1 MIRFL
6 VDHNFDED
14 YLRAAKRRAE
24 RENAKL
30 HFDLARQVELDRA
43 KDDRVL
49 EWAAEKGAVVL
60 THDRNT
66 LVGLAHRRTR
76 SGLRM
81 AGVIVVDGH
90 APESVVASDL
100 LLLAVATTQEE
111 WEGQVIYVPLRS

>member
-1 MIRFL
+1 VIRFL

-24 RENAKL
+24 REGAKL

-43 KDDRVL
+43 RDDRVL

-66 LVGLAHRRTR
+66 LIGHAHRRVR
-76 SGLRM
+76 AGLRM
-81 AGVIVVDGH
+81 AGVAVVDGH
-90 APESVVASDL
+90 ASEAVVASDIV
-100 LLLAVATTQEE
+100 LLAVATTQEE
-111 WEGQVIYVPLRS
+111 WEGQVIYLPLRA